1 MAKPITQKAKSS
13 PFKQTG
19 PGDIVMRSEKVTKG
33 TEGTAGTTTTTSE
46 GYEYTGTNRNSDIYK
61 ILGKE
66 ISSGFARRKYGYEGN
81 DPKEYEQLK
90 LKRRHDR
97 GDANIKAG
105 KTTTVTTPGTP
116 GTPDKVEVKDKPV
129 YTKDKYDAITP
140 YQQYQN
146 KLTANRSVRFNEN
159 LDKKQQNKLAKEFAS
174 NYGSGNDGIF
184 QNWKQRRDFKKGRIS
199 NDDIVKTFDD
209 LNTKMGGATGTGAEK
224 LAEYQSNYAGSRGLK
239 ADQQSYNVDEGVQ
252 ASRRQYSTNSSKD
265 DVYYSD
271 PRVANQTDA
280 GDPIVTAQ
288 TSTMDGKATFTD
300 GNENPEAPGK
310 MMGRHSQ
317 NVGIK
322 QRTPLKKGY
331 FK

>member
-19 PGDIVMRSEKVTKG
+19 PGDIVMRTKETTPG
-33 TEGTAGTTTTTSE
+33 TPGTAGTTTTTSE
-46 GYEYTGTNRNSDIYK
+46 DFEYTGTNRNSDIYK

-66 ISSGFARRKYGYEGN
+66 ISSGFARKKYGYEGN

-90 LKRRHDR
+90 LKRRYDR

-105 KTTTVTTPGTP
+105 KTTTVTTPDTP
-116 GTPDKVEVKDKPV
+116 GTPDKEKVTDAPV

-146 KLTANRSVRFNEN
+146 KLVANRSVRFNEN

-174 NYGSGNDGIF
+174 NYGGGDDNIF

-199 NDDIVKTFDD
+199 NEEIVTTFDD
-209 LNTKMGGATGTGAEK
+209 LNTKMGGKTGTGDEK

-239 ADQQSYNVDEGVQ
+239 ADQQGYNVDEGVQ

-265 DVYYSD
+265 DAYYSD

-288 TSTMDGKATFTD
+288 TSTMDGKATFTND
-300 GNENPEAPGK
+300 NENPEAVGK